1 MSASDQFMANVV
13 HGVAG
18 AGGLVAAVF
27 VRSILASGATGSY
40 STAAVDDDAASPPPP
55 PPLPGAEGPMLAPQ
69 LVAAASSAGL
79 NGSMVL
85 KRVVAVWGEWKKADL
100 FAALGEAVDATG
112 TSQLARF
119 EDEHDMPPAVIASWL
134 EANQKRLQNVQAEW
148 LLGSLKKMRAARPP
162 GPGGTAAVRPRTTS
176 VLKGAVDNIR
186 RVQTAASLFGAA
198 VKRNVPPPPPT
209 AHPAAGD
216 TEDIADEA
224 AAAPLKEP
232 HAPSDNAPVS
242 RSRAST
248 GHESSPRSDPN
259 AHVGKRSPHSN
270 LVEAG
275 TQTRP
280 GPEDASAHAAPTHP
294 SVGVATQA
302 GPSYSS
308 HATAGTQSEPPPDAA
323 AVGPGPRSFHDEA
336 IAASAWE
343 VANRVEA
350 RALGAARSAAE
361 CLASIALRRYQ
372 GDLDYRVAAQAA
384 EARVREKEAALARLR
399 ELEAEEAAL
408 TELIQRTDN
417 ARQFP
422 QGWQHPT
429 PTAHVPR
436 ANDTLVAAST
446 VTPTLGS
453 HARRQRSASWR

>member
-1 MSASDQFMANVV
+1 
-13 HGVAG
+13 
-18 AGGLVAAVF
+18 
-27 VRSILASGATGSY
+27 
-40 STAAVDDDAASPPPP
+40 
-55 PPLPGAEGPMLAPQ
+55 MLAPQ
-69 LVAAASSAGL
+69 LIAAASSAGL
-79 NGSMVL
+79 NGTMVL

-100 FAALGEAVDATG
+100 FAALGEAVDASA

-198 VKRNVPPPPPT
+198 VKRNVPPPPPI
-209 AHPAAGD
+209 AHPPAGD
-216 TEDIADEA
+216 AEDADEE

-232 HAPSDNAPVS
+232 PAPNDNAPVS
-242 RSRAST
+242 RSRAGT
-248 GHESSPRSDPN
+248 GHESSARSDPN
-259 AHVGKRSPHSN
+259 AHGQRSAHSS
-270 LVEAG
+270 VVDSS
-275 TQTRP
+275 TQTQQE
-280 GPEDASAHAAPTHP
+280 GPEDASAHAAPPQP

-302 GPSYSS
+302 GPPYSS
-308 HATAGTQSEPPPDAA
+308 HATAGTQSEPPEAA
-323 AVGPGPRSFHDEA
+323 AVGPGLRSFHDEA

-343 VANRVEA
+343 VANGIEA

-361 CLASIALRRYQ
+361 CLASIALRRCQ

-422 QGWQHPT
+422 QQWQQNT

-436 ANDTLVAAST
+436 ANDTLVAAPT